1 MSITSR
7 TRSTTRQ
14 VAKAQR
20 RIALVQVLFWPA
32 VVIGGVTVG
41 AVALLTL
48 RRRASMRRTE
58 EPSSSSSTAVAATPP
73 TS

>member
-1 MSITSR
+1 M
-7 TRSTTRQ
+7 
-14 VAKAQR
+14 AKAQR

-58 EPSSSSSTAVAATPP
+58 EPSLSSSTAVTATPP